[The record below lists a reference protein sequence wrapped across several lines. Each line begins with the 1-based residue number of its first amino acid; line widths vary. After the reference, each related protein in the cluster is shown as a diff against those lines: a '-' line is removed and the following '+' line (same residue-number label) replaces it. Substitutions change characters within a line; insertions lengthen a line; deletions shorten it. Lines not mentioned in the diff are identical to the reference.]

1 MGSKWTQ
8 KNLPDLKGKVVVVTG
23 ANSGLGLE
31 TSRELARKGARVV
44 MACRNLTKAE
54 AARDEITRDVGAHA
68 DLELRSLDLADLSS
82 IKAFADELLAAYPKL
97 DVLINNAGIM
107 AIPRRETAD
116 GFEMQIGTN
125 HLGHFAL
132 TARLLERLLETPGA
146 RVVNVASQAHRAGK
160 IRLDDLNWKKTYSKW
175 PAYGQS
181 KLANLL
187 FTYELDRR
195 VREHGLDL
203 VSAAAHP
210 GYSATNL
217 QLVGPQM
224 QGSGFMEKMTGLAND
239 VVAQSALMGAL
250 PSLYAAFAEDVS
262 SGDYIG
268 PDGLMEMRGHPV
280 KVTSNAASQDVEV
293 GKKLWALSEEL
304 TALSFP
310 VVGDEATAP

>member
-8 KNLPDLKGKVVVVTG
+8 ADLPDLSEKVVVITG

-31 TSRELARKGARVV
+31 TSRELARKGAHVV
-44 MACRNLTKAE
+44 MACRNMEKAA
-54 AARDEITRDVGAHA
+54 AARDEITRDVGESAE
-68 DLELRSLDLADLSS
+68 LELRQLDLADLSS
-82 IKAFADELLAAYPKL
+82 IASFADDLLADHPKI
-97 DVLINNAGIM
+97 DALINNAGIM

-146 RVVNVASQAHRAGK
+146 RVVNVASQAHRTGK
-160 IRLDDLNWKKTYSKW
+160 IRLHDLNWTKTYSKW

-195 VREHGLDL
+195 ARDAGLNL
-203 VSAAAHP
+203 LSVAAHP

-217 QLVGPQM
+217 QLVGPKM
-224 QGSGFMEKMTGLAND
+224 SGSGFMERMTGLAND

-250 PSLYAAFAEDVS
+250 PTLFAAFDPSVQG
-262 SGDYIG
+262 GDYIG
-268 PDGLMEMRGHPV
+268 PDGFMEMRGWPT
-280 KVTSNAASQDVEV
+280 KVSSNAASQDVEV

-304 TALSFP
+304 VGLSFP
-310 VVGDEATAP
+310 VVGDAASA

>member
-8 KNLPDLKGKVVVVTG
+8 ANLPDLDGKVVVITG

-31 TSRELARKGARVV
+31 TSRELARKGAHVI
-44 MACRNLTKAE
+44 MACRNMEKAE
-54 AARDEITRDVGAHA
+54 AAMAEITRDVGESAK
-68 DLELRSLDLADLSS
+68 LELRELDLASLESVESFANDLLVDHATIDS
-82 IKAFADELLAAYPKL
+82 
-97 DVLINNAGIM
+97 LINNAGIM

-132 TARLLERLLETPGA
+132 TARLFERLLETPGA
-146 RVVNVASQAHRAGK
+146 RVVNVASHAHRGGK
-160 IRLDDLNWKKTYSKW
+160 IRLNDLNWTKSYSKW

-195 VREHGLDL
+195 VRDAGLDL
-203 VSAAAHP
+203 LSTAAHP

-224 QGSGFMEKMTGLAND
+224 SGSSFMERMSGIANN

-250 PSLYAAFAEDVS
+250 PTLFAAFDPSVRG
-262 SGDYIG
+262 GDYIG
-268 PDGLMEMRGHPV
+268 PDGLMEMRGWPT
-280 KVTSNAASQDVEV
+280 KVSSNAASQDVEV
-293 GKKLWALSEEL
+293 GQKLWTLSEEL
-304 TALSFP
+304 VGLDFH
-310 VVGDEATAP
+310 VVGNAATA